1 MSVFELFAKGGPLM
15 IVLAMLSVYG
25 LAVVLFKTYQFSR
38 ARVWDTTFIEPVLSA
53 LKEGRVAQAK
63 EWLAPIPGPVA
74 RIMRLTLECVENRT
88 MTLERK
94 EEEILRVGAADIRN
108 LESFVRSLEMVTQ
121 MAPLI
126 GLLGTVSGM
135 IESFSKLGGGG
146 SRIDPALLAG
156 GIWESLLTT
165 VGGLAVAILAMAAHF
180 AFDSMIEKIRA
191 VMKDVTI
198 QILALEDRYAKKDK
212 DKKKASEEKKKEEEL
227 PLTMPQQ
234 SSTLKLLNPRYGI

>member
-1 MSVFELFAKGGPLM
+1 MSVSELFDKGGPMML
-15 IVLAMLSVYG
+15 VLALLSIYG
-25 LAVVLFKTYQFSR
+25 LAVVLFKLYQFSR
-38 ARVWDTTFIEPVLSA
+38 ARVWDTSFIEPVLSA
-53 LKEGRVAQAK
+53 LKENHVAEAK
-63 EWLAPIPGPVA
+63 QWLAPIPGPIA
-74 RIMRLTLECVENRT
+74 RIMRLTLECVENRN

-94 EEEILRVGAADIRN
+94 EEEILRVGTADIRN
-108 LESFVRSLEMVTQ
+108 LESFVRSLEMVAQ
-121 MAPLI
+121 MGPLI

-191 VMKDVTI
+191 TMKDVTI

-212 DKKKASEEKKKEEEL
+212 KKAEEKKKEEEL